1 MDGNV
6 GLWASKNV
14 RVVES
19 NTRLEKWRAT
29 RNANTIANLIKIKV
43 LLHQFWNLIITY
55 IICAFKTKFR
65 LENRQI
71 SFIVNH

>member
-14 RVVES
+14 RVEED
-19 NTRLEKWRAT
+19 NTRLEKWRVT

-55 IICAFKTKFR
+55 IICASKTKFR
-65 LENRQI
+65 LKNRQI